1 MDVAIAFLV
10 GIFIG
15 SAAGIFTFAL
25 LAAAKMEDEMIEFL
39 KGMEKRE
46 KILQEE
52 KVILRSSV
60 ETLEEAINSVTSV
73 SHFAFGA
80 SAWKSRFR

>member
-1 MDVAIAFLV
+1 MDVAIAFFV

-60 ETLEEAINSVTSV
+60 ETLEEAIARNNFTGLRTPDMCCMGS
-73 SHFAFGA
+73 
-80 SAWKSRFR
+80 